1 MAKLR
6 LKLFALLGGAL
17 FAASSVFAQDSGP
30 LIDLLVK
37 KGMLNSQEA
46 EELRAEL
53 LKDSSAGIVSTISGG
68 KSTVGL
74 SLSGRLQIQYVGLGA
89 QIDGAAANPVS
100 TSHFLLRRIY
110 FGAKAD
116 LGWGFSSTF
125 NYDFANTSFDAAYMS
140 WKQSDALVVDV
151 GFRKVPIGL
160 EEWYTSSGSLKAI
173 ERSPATRYFVESN
186 NGRRLGAGSYRTG
199 VYVGG
204 KFGSGVFYNV
214 AATNP
219 ERDENGTVAGATTS
233 ATGYTGGV
241 QGAGNNTNNNLSY
254 WANLGY
260 TGKSGEDFTYTFSG
274 SAGFLPDQGGPSN
287 TGLGKGDNLTVYN
300 AFADLTK
307 GDFDLQLEYFGSDNQ
322 HGVSTTTSSK
332 GSAYSIQ
339 PAYKFNDKIEGV
351 VRYTK
356 VDSDGRGVNIS
367 DGIRSAPSG
376 GTMNKMAEWYAGFS
390 YFFRGNDVK
399 WQLGYIYGKSN
410 DTITGGVAGA
420 KTQGIRSQM
429 QVNF

>member
-1 MAKLR
+1 MAKLPSKW
-6 LKLFALLGGAL
+6 LALAGIISLG
-17 FAASSVFAQDSGP
+17 ASSLFSQDSGP

-46 EELRAEL
+46 EELRADL
-53 LKDSSAGIVSTISGG
+53 LKDTSAGIISTISGG

-74 SLSGRLQIQYVGLGA
+74 TITGRLQVQYVGLGA

-100 TSHFLLRRIY
+100 TEHFLLRRVY
-110 FGAKAD
+110 FGVKAD
-116 LGWGFSSTF
+116 LGRGFSSTF
-125 NYDFANTSFDAAYMS
+125 NYDLANTSFDAAYMS
-140 WKQSDALVVDV
+140 WRQSDALVVDV

-199 VYVGG
+199 VFVGG
-204 KFGSGVFYNV
+204 KLDSGVFYNV

-219 ERDENGTVAGATTS
+219 ERDEYSTLNGNS
-233 ATGYTGGV
+233 DPGV

-260 TGKSGEDFTYTFSG
+260 TGKSEDLTYTISG
-274 SAGFLPDQGGPSN
+274 SVGYLPDQGGPSN

-300 AFADLTK
+300 AFADVTK

-322 HGVSTTTSSK
+322 HGVSATQNSTSS
-332 GSAYSIQ
+332 AYTIQ
-339 PAYKFNDKIEGV
+339 PAYKFTDTIEGV
-351 VRYTK
+351 VRYSN
-356 VDSDGRGVNIS
+356 VDSGHRGVNIS

-376 GTMNKMAEWYAGFS
+376 GTMNKMEEWYAGFS
-390 YFFRGNDVK
+390 YYFRGNDVK

-410 DTITGGVAGA
+410 DTVTGGTAGA
-420 KTQGIRSQM
+420 KTSGVRSQM

>member
-1 MAKLR
+1 
-6 LKLFALLGGAL
+6 
-17 FAASSVFAQDSGP
+17 VFAQDSGP

-74 SLSGRLQIQYVGLGA
+74 SLTGRLQIQYAGLGA
-89 QIDGAAANPVS
+89 QIDNNPVNPVS
-100 TSHFLLRRIY
+100 TNHFFLRRIY
-110 FGAKAD
+110 LGAKAT
-116 LGWGFSSTF
+116 LGEGWTANF
-125 NYDFANTSFDAAYMS
+125 NYDFAGSTFDMAFIQ
-140 WKQSDALVVDV
+140 WRQSDALAVDV
-151 GFRKVPIGL
+151 GFRKVPFGL

-173 ERSPATRYFVESN
+173 ERSPATRFFVESN

-199 VYVGG
+199 VFAGG
-204 KFGSGVFYNV
+204 KLDSGVFYN
-214 AATNP
+214 AAVTNP
-219 ERDENGTVAGATTS
+219 ERDESAAGVITTGTNA
-233 ATGYTGGV
+233 
-241 QGAGNNTNNNLSY
+241 NNNPSY
-254 WANLGY
+254 WGNLGY
-260 TGKSGEDFTYTFSG
+260 AGKSGEDFTYTFSG
-274 SAGFLPDQGGPSN
+274 SVGFLPDQGGPSN

-300 AFADLTK
+300 AFADFTK
-307 GDFDLQLEYFGSDNQ
+307 GDFDLQFEYFGSDNQ
-322 HGVSTTTSSK
+322 HGVSALKDSK
-332 GSAYSIQ
+332 SSAYSIQ
-339 PAYKFNDKIEGV
+339 PAYKFTDKIEGV

-356 VDSDGRGVNIS
+356 VDSDGRGVQTS

-376 GTMNKMAEWYAGFS
+376 GTMNKLDEWYAGFS

-399 WQLGYIYGKSN
+399 WQLGYIYGTTK
-410 DTITGGVAGA
+410 DTITGGTAGA